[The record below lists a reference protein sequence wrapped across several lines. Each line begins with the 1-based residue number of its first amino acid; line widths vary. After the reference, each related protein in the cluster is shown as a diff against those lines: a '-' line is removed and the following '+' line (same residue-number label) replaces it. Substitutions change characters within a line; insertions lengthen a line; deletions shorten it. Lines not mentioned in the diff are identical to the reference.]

1 MLLTFSTE
9 RMNYESLGRYT
20 EAKERA
26 AKLALEVRNAMA
38 SISRHCSSSGQSS
51 LEQAKEYDFQ
61 AIRADVEKAETAYSA
76 MLAAIASA
84 NHEAPLCE
92 REAIKLA
99 KW

>member
-20 EAKERA
+20 EAKEKA
-26 AKLALEVRNAMA
+26 EKLALEVHSAMA
-38 SISRHCSSSGQSS
+38 SVGRYVSSSGVSN
-51 LEQAKEYDFQ
+51 LKQAREYDFS
-61 AIRADVEKAETAYSA
+61 AIRSNLDKAEKAYAEMTASI
-76 MLAAIASA
+76 AIA

-92 REAIKLA
+92 REPIKLV

>member
-1 MLLTFSTE
+1 MFLTFSTE

-26 AKLALEVRNAMA
+26 EKLAIEVRNAMA

-51 LEQAKEYDFQ
+51 LGQAREYDFP
-61 AIRADVEKAETAYSA
+61 AIRAEVEKAETAYNT
-76 MLAAIASA
+76 MLAAIATA

-92 REAIKLA
+92 REAIKIV